1 MVEFLKAKTT
11 TYVNKPRGLINVDTG
26 AKQVGDAIA
35 RAGAQAQQMFYEDAV
50 RKQKALGVETVSKMK
65 VQARDEG
72 GNFTYAELDTSL
84 SQVAKETAQ
93 PLLRQ
98 RMADALLVDASTRLT
113 KIRSESDSSEEF
125 KSKSEAYIKASIDQ
139 LDKTGGGEYSAVYQ
153 TLASKTMAQH
163 LNHMVLADAK
173 KADRV
178 ATNNALYRIE
188 TGVNELAGH
197 LSNGTDIIDDGT
209 DEYSADEI
217 TASLK
222 AQLTDLFDRDKI
234 QEPKYREAI
243 KNVDKTLNDSKIN
256 FKIDPMSTNLDL
268 NALTIME
275 EAIRTGTINENDV
288 SYLESYGVNQDDID
302 NFTSVRTNRDYHAS
316 KVATIRG
323 VVSKRV
329 QAITK
334 GNKLHEF
341 TQKLDNGTIFSPTT
355 SEQELY
361 DDALG
366 AKYNNGNPIT
376 ANWVLQN
383 WDKGDFLNDA
393 LKSSKFPLAIENI
406 FNNPEQITSMIAT
419 NPDKAKAYLLSGIKL
434 FSNATYRQS
443 AAGNTHAMYG
453 ISETK
458 HSDWIRL
465 KRLSEQ
471 YGDDRVL
478 EFAQKLFLPPQ
489 ASQTLD
495 TIRKV
500 NIENYSDYDPKRD
513 INANSFVNK
522 WLYNYSKDKGM
533 NPEAA
538 TYLKSIAMHHLA
550 IEATDESTLKQII
563 SDSYSNMYKTS
574 SYVWN
579 IGQGV
584 GMQNVLPG
592 GVKFATLATRFAPEK
607 YFEGDET
614 GLLKKFIERTNT
626 NLSKVRLN
634 TGEELKIGNN
644 AFLLPSRRST
654 NTQGEYMVV
663 DSTGTP
669 VINKQTGNIF
679 QITTNI
685 VKKELLMKRR
695 QEQEERW
702 ENARKKRL
710 SVIESKRSAKEDLSG
725 SFLDV
730 IGKVFGKTAF

>member
-1 MVEFLKAKTT
+1 
-11 TYVNKPRGLINVDTG
+11 
-26 AKQVGDAIA
+26 
-35 RAGAQAQQMFYEDAV
+35 
-50 RKQKALGVETVSKMK
+50 
-65 VQARDEG
+65 
-72 GNFTYAELDTSL
+72 
-84 SQVAKETAQ
+84 
-93 PLLRQ
+93 
-98 RMADALLVDASTRLT
+98 
-113 KIRSESDSSEEF
+113 
-125 KSKSEAYIKASIDQ
+125 
-139 LDKTGGGEYSAVYQ
+139 
-153 TLASKTMAQH
+153 
-163 LNHMVLADAK
+163 
-173 KADRV
+173 
-178 ATNNALYRIE
+178 
-188 TGVNELAGH
+188 
-197 LSNGTDIIDDGT
+197 
-209 DEYSADEI
+209 
-217 TASLK
+217 
-222 AQLTDLFDRDKI
+222 
-234 QEPKYREAI
+234 
-243 KNVDKTLNDSKIN
+243 
-256 FKIDPMSTNLDL
+256 
-268 NALTIME
+268 
-275 EAIRTGTINENDV
+275 
-288 SYLESYGVNQDDID
+288 
-302 NFTSVRTNRDYHAS
+302 
-316 KVATIRG
+316 
-323 VVSKRV
+323 
-329 QAITK
+329 
-334 GNKLHEF
+334 
-341 TQKLDNGTIFSPTT
+341 
-355 SEQELY
+355 
-361 DDALG
+361 
-366 AKYNNGNPIT
+366 
-376 ANWVLQN
+376 
-383 WDKGDFLNDA
+383 
-393 LKSSKFPLAIENI
+393 
-406 FNNPEQITSMIAT
+406 MIAT

-443 AAGNTHAMYG
+443 AAGNTYAMYG

-513 INANSFVNK
+513 INASSFVNK

-584 GMQNVLPG
+584 GMRNVLPG
-592 GVKFATLATRFAPEK
+592 SVKFATLATRFAPEK

-634 TGEELKIGNN
+634 TREELKIGNN

-695 QEQEERW
+695 KEQEERW
-702 ENARKKRL
+702 KNARKKRL